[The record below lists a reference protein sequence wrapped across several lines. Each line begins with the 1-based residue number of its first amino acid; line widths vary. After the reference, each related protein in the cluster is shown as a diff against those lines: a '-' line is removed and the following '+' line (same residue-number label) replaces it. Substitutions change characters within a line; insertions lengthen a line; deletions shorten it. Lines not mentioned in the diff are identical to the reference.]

1 MPCTETE
8 RTSAFLDGEL
18 HGADAEA
25 AERHIET
32 CVHCQAYVAAAADAS
47 EALRSPASRLA
58 APPLLKARIRKALD
72 AEARPVHRPAFLW
85 GAASG
90 VGLSAL
96 AASLAVMVMAP
107 PAPETFSVALA
118 NAHVQALQSGKTIS
132 VVSSSHHTVKP
143 WFAGRAP
150 LSPPVGD
157 FTARGF
163 PLVGGRVDK
172 VMGKTAAVVVYGHGA
187 HEIDLY
193 VWRGG
198 GALPASTDRA
208 GYHEVYWSKG
218 DLNLAA
224 VSDVGSAELG
234 QFVQLVKGLR
244 E

>member
-18 HGADAEA
+18 DGADAAA
-25 AERHIET
+25 AERHIAT
-32 CVHCQAYVAAAADAS
+32 CAHCQHFVAAAADAS
-47 EALRSPASRLA
+47 EALRSPAAQLA

-72 AEARPVHRPAFLW
+72 REARPPRPTFLW
-85 GAASG
+85 GALSG
-90 VGLSAL
+90 VGVSGLAAAL
-96 AASLAVMVMAP
+96 AVAVMAP
-107 PAPETFSVALA
+107 PAPEAFSVALA
-118 NAHVQALQSGKTIS
+118 DAHVRALESGKTIA
-132 VVSSSHHTVKP
+132 VVSTSHHTVKP
-143 WFAGRAP
+143 WFAGKAP

-157 FTARGF
+157 FAAQGF

-172 VMGKTAAVVVYGHGA
+172 VLGRKAAVVVYGHGA

-198 GALPASTDRA
+198 TLPVSTDRA
-208 GYHEVYWSKG
+208 GYHEVFWTKG

-224 VSDVGSAELG
+224 VSDVGSAELD
-234 QFVQLVKGLR
+234 QFVGLVQALR